1 VSLSALLVKSAK
13 GVEMTT
19 KLYVGNL
26 PHDTSEEQ
34 IHALFAQAGE
44 VGRIKFALDRET
56 LLPKGFAFVAMTT
69 EEGNQEAI
77 KRFNGYMLGAN
88 ILKVRTARLRKNHLR
103 SGRE

>member
-1 VSLSALLVKSAK
+1 
-13 GVEMTT
+13 MTT

-26 PHDTSEEQ
+26 PNDASEEQ

-44 VGRIKFALDRET
+44 VGKIRLAHDRET

-69 EEGNQEAI
+69 EEGKLEAI
-77 KRFNGYMLGAN
+77 RRFDGYSLGEN
-88 ILKVRTARLRKNHLR
+88 TLKVRTARLRKNHRR